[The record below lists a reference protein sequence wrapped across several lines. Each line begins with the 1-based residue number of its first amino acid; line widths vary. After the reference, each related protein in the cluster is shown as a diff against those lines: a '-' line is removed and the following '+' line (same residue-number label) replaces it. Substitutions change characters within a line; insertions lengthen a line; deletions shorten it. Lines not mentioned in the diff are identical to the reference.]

1 MTKVM
6 ISVPEQFLDKID
18 NLANSENCTRSELIR
33 EALRTYID
41 KQNIKNAYISNPII
55 KGEI

>member
-1 MTKVM
+1 MAKVM

-18 NLANSENCTRSELIR
+18 NLANNENRTRSELIR

-55 KGEI
+55 KREI